1 MTFIVLEGFSGTGK
15 TTLAAGLERTGWF
28 RLQESAH
35 AVPHDVPVADRAD
48 TAADFSLLG
57 ATLVYSSVIRAL
69 RTTRD
74 VVSEG
79 YLLSDL
85 AYAKIR
91 YELKKSDAY
100 PSMMEMV
107 RRVLKEPALRPDL
120 YIRLRA
126 GNETISRRQ
135 LGKEEREKNVSDY
148 FRTRYYTAL
157 EEVHSDLEEGE
168 VEEVRTDSDTSAT
181 LGEILAIV
189 DRRRAMAP

>member
-107 RRVLKEPALRPDL
+107 RRVLKVPALRPDL

-135 LGKEEREKNVSDY
+135 LGKDEREKNVSDY